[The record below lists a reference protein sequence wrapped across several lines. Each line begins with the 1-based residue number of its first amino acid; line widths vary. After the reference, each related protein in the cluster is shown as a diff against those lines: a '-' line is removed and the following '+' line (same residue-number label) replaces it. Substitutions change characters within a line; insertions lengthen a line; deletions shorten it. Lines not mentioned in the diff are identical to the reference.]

1 MDASSRIA
9 SRAAAVSILVAGTFA
24 TLKIVVGLSAHS
36 VAVVSDGLESAGDLV
51 TSFLVWLGL
60 WVASK
65 PADADH
71 PYGHGRFE
79 TLTGLAV
86 GIILVAVGGSIC
98 VRSLEHYVQHR
109 TDPSTPELFA
119 IWPVLGAIAVKTAL
133 ASWKFRVGRRTG
145 SAGLTADAKHDM
157 VDLLSSGVAL
167 TAVLLSYFVPGR
179 MQAADQYGG
188 MIIGVVVIFMGIEVI
203 RETVLQLSDVMP
215 DSNQMDQVRR
225 IAMSVPGAL
234 AVEKCF
240 ARKTGLRY
248 HVDLHLEVDPHMSVS
263 DSHELA
269 HQVKL
274 AVMSELDWVQD
285 VLIHV
290 EPHLSSTEIRARPPL
305 QLKTK
310 TSHGKS

>member
-1 MDASSRIA
+1 
-9 SRAAAVSILVAGTFA
+9 
-24 TLKIVVGLSAHS
+24 
-36 VAVVSDGLESAGDLV
+36 
-51 TSFLVWLGL
+51 
-60 WVASK
+60 
-65 PADADH
+65 
-71 PYGHGRFE
+71 
-79 TLTGLAV
+79 
-86 GIILVAVGGSIC
+86 
-98 VRSLEHYVQHR
+98 
-109 TDPSTPELFA
+109 
-119 IWPVLGAIAVKTAL
+119 
-133 ASWKFRVGRRTG
+133 
-145 SAGLTADAKHDM
+145 M

-167 TAVLLSYFVPGR
+167 TAVLLAYFLPGR

-203 RETVLQLSDVMP
+203 RETALQLSDVMP
-215 DSNQMDQVRR
+215 DAAQMDEVRR

-274 AVMSELDWVQD
+274 AVMSKLDWVQD

-290 EPHLSSTEIRARPPL
+290 EPHLTATEIR
-305 QLKTK
+305 TK
-310 TSHGKS
+310 VSYGKS

>member
-1 MDASSRIA
+1 MDASSRTA

-24 TLKIVVGLSAHS
+24 TLKIVIGLSAHS

-86 GIILVAVGGSIC
+86 GIILLAVGGGIC
-98 VRSLEHYVQHR
+98 VTSLEHYVQHR
-109 TDPSTPELFA
+109 TDPRTPELFA
-119 IWPVLGAIAVKTAL
+119 IWPVLGALAVKTAL
-133 ASWKFRVGRRTG
+133 ASWKFRVGKRTG

-157 VDLLSSGVAL
+157 GDLLSSGVAL

-215 DSNQMDQVRR
+215 DSDQMDQVRR

-290 EPHLSSTEIRARPPL
+290 EPHLSATEIRARPAL

>member
-1 MDASSRIA
+1 M
-9 SRAAAVSILVAGTFA
+9 
-24 TLKIVVGLSAHS
+24 
-36 VAVVSDGLESAGDLV
+36 AVVSDGLESAGDLV

-60 WVASK
+60 WIASK

-79 TLTGLAV
+79 TLSGLAV
-86 GIILVAVGGSIC
+86 GLILVAVGAGIC
-98 VRSLEHYVQHR
+98 VRSLEHYVDRR
-109 TDPSTPELFA
+109 TDPSVPALFA
-119 IWPVLGAIAVKTAL
+119 IWPVLGALAVKTAM
-133 ASWKFRVGRRTG
+133 ASWKFRVGKRTG

-167 TAVLLSYFVPGR
+167 TAVLLSYFLPGR

-274 AVMSELDWVQD
+274 AVTSELDWVQD

-290 EPHLSSTEIRARPPL
+290 EPHLSVTEMRRP
-305 QLKTK
+305 KTK

>member
-1 MDASSRIA
+1 MDATARTA
-9 SRAAAVSILVAGTFA
+9 SRAAAVSILVAATFA
-24 TLKIVVGLSAHS
+24 TLKIVIGLSAHS

-51 TSFLVWLGL
+51 TAFLVWLGL

-71 PYGHGRFE
+71 PYGHGRYE
-79 TLTGLAV
+79 TLTGLLV
-86 GIILVAVGGSIC
+86 GIILLGVGGSIC
-98 VRSLEHYVQHR
+98 YRSLEHYVEHRGDQHV
-109 TDPSTPELFA
+109 PALFA
-119 IWPVLGAIAVKTAL
+119 IWPVLAAIVVKTAL
-133 ASWKFRVGRRTG
+133 ASWKFRVGKRTG

-157 VDLLSSGVAL
+157 VDLLSSAVAL
-167 TAVLLSYFVPGR
+167 TAVLLSNFLPGR

-215 DSNQMDQVRR
+215 DAGQMDQVRR

-248 HVDLHLEVDPHMSVS
+248 HVDLHLEVDPQMSVS

-274 AVMSELDWVQD
+274 TVMSKLDWVQD

-290 EPHLSSTEIRARPPL
+290 EPHLTATEIRARAF
-305 QLKTK
+305 
-310 TSHGKS
+310 HGKS